1 MKRKQ
6 LTIED
11 VAALAGVSRQTVSRV
26 LNDRDKVAETTRQRV
41 LSAVEELGYRP
52 SKVARALVTHR
63 TETVGLVVGDIANPF
78 FPEVARG
85 VVDTAQTRGYNV
97 FLCNSDGDVEQ
108 EARILHSMA
117 GHAVDGVIIYPG
129 FGGGDNLRAFAE
141 HHAPLV
147 AINCFF
153 DYPGASRVMID
164 TRRGAK
170 LAVNYLIDK
179 GHTAIG
185 MLAGQAPSLSLM
197 RRVRGYRD
205 ALMAHGLPVV
215 TEWILP
221 GSPVVARGVESTRQL
236 LTQYPQTT
244 AIFAYNDLLAVGA
257 MQTCQEL
264 GRRVPDDC
272 AIVGFDDIPLAAM
285 LAPPLTTVGV
295 DKYELGRQAMSRLL
309 DMLDSPGTTFPP
321 VYLDVELV
329 IRESA

>member
-6 LTIED
+6 ITIED

-26 LNDRDKVAETTRQRV
+26 LNNKDIVAEATRQRV

-52 SKVARALVTHR
+52 SKVARAMVTHR

-85 VVDTAQTRGYNV
+85 VVDMAQTRGYNV
-97 FLCNSDGDVEQ
+97 FLCNSDGNVEQ

-117 GHAVDGVIIYPG
+117 EHAVDGIIIYPG

-141 HHAPLV
+141 FVPLV
-147 AINCFF
+147 AVNCFF
-153 DYPGASRVMID
+153 DYPGASRVMVD

-185 MLAGQAPSLSLM
+185 MLAGQAPSLNLM

-221 GSPVVARGVESTRQL
+221 GSPVVARGVESAQQL
-236 LTQYPQTT
+236 LTQYPQIT

-257 MQTCQEL
+257 MRACQEL

-295 DKYELGRQAMSRLL
+295 DKYELGQRAMNRLL
-309 DMLDSPGTTFPP
+309 DMLDSPGATFPP

>member
-26 LNDRDKVAETTRQRV
+26 LNDRDMVAEATRQRV
-41 LSAVEELGYRP
+41 LSAVEDLGYRP

-85 VVDTAQTRGYNV
+85 VVDTAQARGYSV
-97 FLCNSDGDVEQ
+97 FLCNSDGDVEL

-117 GHAVDGVIIYPG
+117 DHAVDGVIIYPG
-129 FGGGDNLRAFAE
+129 FGGGDELRAFAE
-141 HHAPLV
+141 HAPLV

-153 DYPGASRVMID
+153 DYPGASRVMIH
-164 TRRGAK
+164 TRRGAR
-170 LAVNYLIDK
+170 LAVDYLVGK

-185 MLAGQAPSLSLM
+185 MLAGVAPSLRLM

-205 ALMAHGLPVV
+205 ALMVHELPVV
-215 TEWILP
+215 NEWILP
-221 GSPVVARGVESTRQL
+221 GPPVVARGVESTRQL
-236 LTQYPQTT
+236 LTQYPQIT

-257 MQTCQEL
+257 MQACQEL
-264 GRRVPDDC
+264 GRCVPDDC

-285 LAPPLTTVGV
+285 LAPPLTTVSV

-309 DMLDSPGTTFPP
+309 DMLDSPGATFLP

>member
-1 MKRKQ
+1 MSMTMR
-6 LTIED
+6 D
-11 VAALAGVSRQTVSRV
+11 VARKAHVSIKTVSRV
-26 LNDRDKVAETTRQRV
+26 VNSQGEVSEETRQRV
-41 LSAVEELGYRP
+41 LAAIEELGYRP
-52 SKVARALVTHR
+52 SKVARALVTRR
-63 TETVGLVVGDIANPF
+63 TDTVGLIVGDIANPF

-85 VVDTAQTRGYNV
+85 VMDTAEAQGYNV

-117 GHAVDGVIIYPG
+117 DHAVDGVIVYPG
-129 FGGGDNLRAFAE
+129 FGGGDNLRTFAE

-147 AINCFF
+147 TVNCFF
-153 DYPGASRVMID
+153 DYPGASRVMLD
-164 TRRGAK
+164 TRRGAR
-170 LAVNYLIDK
+170 LAVDYLLGK

-205 ALMAHGLPVV
+205 ALKAHGLPVI

-221 GSPVVARGVESTRQL
+221 GSPVMARGVESTRQL
-236 LTQYPQTT
+236 LIQYPQIT

-257 MQTCQEL
+257 MQACREL

-285 LAPPLTTVGV
+285 LTPPLTTVRV

-309 DMLDSPGTTFPP
+309 DMLDSPGTSFPP

>member
-11 VAALAGVSRQTVSRV
+11 VAALAGISRQTVSRV
-26 LNDRDKVAETTRQRV
+26 INDRDQVAEATRQRV
-41 LSAVEELGYRP
+41 LSAVEKLGYRP
-52 SKVARALVTHR
+52 SKVARALVTRH
-63 TETVGLVVGDIANPF
+63 TETIGLIVGDIANPF

-85 VVDTAQTRGYNV
+85 VVDMAQARGYNV
-97 FLCNSDGDVEQ
+97 FLCNSDGDVDL
-108 EARILHSMA
+108 EARILYSMA
-117 GHAVDGVIIYPG
+117 DHAVDGIIIYPG
-129 FGGGDNLRAFAE
+129 FGGGDELRAFAE
-141 HHAPLV
+141 HAPLV

-164 TRRGAK
+164 TRRGAC
-170 LAVNYLIDK
+170 LAVDYLVGK

-185 MLAGQAPSLSLM
+185 MLAGGAPSLRLM

-205 ALMAHGLPVV
+205 ALMAHELPVV
-215 TEWILP
+215 NEWILP
-221 GSPVVARGVESTRQL
+221 GPPVVARGVESTRQL
-236 LTQYPQTT
+236 LTQYPQIT

-257 MQTCQEL
+257 MQACQEL

-285 LAPPLTTVGV
+285 LAPPLTTVRV
-295 DKYELGRQAMSRLL
+295 DKYELGRQTMSRLF
-309 DMLDSPGTTFPP
+309 DMLDSPGATFPP

-329 IRESA
+329 IRGSA

>member
-1 MKRKQ
+1 VSVTMR
-6 LTIED
+6 D
-11 VAALAGVSRQTVSRV
+11 VARKARVSIKTVSRV
-26 LNDRDKVAETTRQRV
+26 VNSQGEVSEETRQRV
-41 LSAVEELGYRP
+41 LAAIEELGYRP
-52 SKVARALVTHR
+52 SKVARALVTRR
-63 TETVGLVVGDIANPF
+63 TDTVGLIVGDIANPF

-85 VVDTAQTRGYNV
+85 VMDTAEAQGYNV

-117 GHAVDGVIIYPG
+117 DHAVDGVIVYPG
-129 FGGGDNLRAFAE
+129 FGGGDNLRTFAE

-147 AINCFF
+147 TINCFF
-153 DYPGASRVMID
+153 DYPGASRVMLD
-164 TRRGAK
+164 TRRGAR
-170 LAVNYLIDK
+170 LAVDYLLGK

-205 ALMAHGLPVV
+205 ALKAHGLPVI

-221 GSPVVARGVESTRQL
+221 GSPVMARGVESTRQL
-236 LTQYPQTT
+236 LTQYPQIT

-257 MQTCQEL
+257 MQACREL

-285 LAPPLTTVGV
+285 LTPPLTTVRV

-309 DMLDSPGTTFPP
+309 DMLDSPGTSFPP

>member
-1 MKRKQ
+1 MSVTMR
-6 LTIED
+6 D
-11 VAALAGVSRQTVSRV
+11 VARKARVSIKTVSRV
-26 LNDRDKVAETTRQRV
+26 VNSQGEVSEETRQRV
-41 LSAVEELGYRP
+41 LAAIEELGYRP
-52 SKVARALVTHR
+52 SKVARALVTRR
-63 TETVGLVVGDIANPF
+63 TDTVGLIVGDIANPF

-85 VVDTAQTRGYNV
+85 VMDTAEAQGYNV

-117 GHAVDGVIIYPG
+117 DHAVDGVIVYPG
-129 FGGGDNLRAFAE
+129 FGGGDNLRTFAE

-147 AINCFF
+147 TINCFF
-153 DYPGASRVMID
+153 DYPGASRVMLD
-164 TRRGAK
+164 TRRGAR
-170 LAVNYLIDK
+170 LAVDYLLGK

-205 ALMAHGLPVV
+205 ALKAHGLPVI

-221 GSPVVARGVESTRQL
+221 GSPVMARGVESTRQL
-236 LTQYPQTT
+236 LTQYPQIT

-257 MQTCQEL
+257 MQACREL

-285 LAPPLTTVGV
+285 LTPPLTTVRV

-309 DMLDSPGTTFPP
+309 DMLDSPGTSFPP

>member
-1 MKRKQ
+1 
-6 LTIED
+6 
-11 VAALAGVSRQTVSRV
+11 
-26 LNDRDKVAETTRQRV
+26 
-41 LSAVEELGYRP
+41 
-52 SKVARALVTHR
+52 LVTHR

-85 VVDTAQTRGYNV
+85 VVDTAQDRGYNV
-97 FLCNSDGDVEQ
+97 FLCNSDGDIEL

-117 GHAVDGVIIYPG
+117 DHAVDGVIIYPG
-129 FGGGDNLRAFAE
+129 FGGGDSLRAFAE
-141 HHAPLV
+141 HAPLV

-164 TRRGAK
+164 TRHGAK
-170 LAVNYLIDK
+170 LAVNYLIGK

-185 MLAGQAPSLSLM
+185 MLAGVAPSLRLM

-205 ALMAHGLPVV
+205 ALMAHELPVV
-215 TEWILP
+215 DEWILP
-221 GSPVVARGVESTRQL
+221 GPPVVARGVESTRQL
-236 LTQYPQTT
+236 LTQYPQIT

-257 MQTCQEL
+257 MQACQEM
-264 GRRVPDDC
+264 GRCVPDDC
-272 AIVGFDDIPLAAM
+272 ALIGFDDIPLAAM

-309 DMLDSPGTTFPP
+309 DMLDSPGDTFPP

-329 IRESA
+329 IRKSA

>member
-26 LNDRDKVAETTRQRV
+26 INDRDKVAEATRQRV
-41 LSAVEELGYRP
+41 LSAVEDLEYRP
-52 SKVARALVTHR
+52 SKVARALVTHH

-85 VVDTAQTRGYNV
+85 VVDTAQARGYNV
-97 FLCNSDGDVEQ
+97 FLCNSDGDVEL
-108 EARILHSMA
+108 EARILHSLA
-117 GHAVDGVIIYPG
+117 DHAVDGVIIYPG

-141 HHAPLV
+141 HAPLV

-153 DYPGASRVMID
+153 DYPGASRVMIH
-164 TRRGAK
+164 TRCGAR
-170 LAVNYLIDK
+170 LAVDYLVGK

-221 GSPVVARGVESTRQL
+221 GPPVVARGVESTRQL
-236 LTQYPQTT
+236 LTQYPQIT

-257 MQTCQEL
+257 MQACQEL
-264 GRRVPDDC
+264 SRRVPDDC

-295 DKYELGRQAMSRLL
+295 DKYELGQQAMSRLL
-309 DMLDSPGTTFPP
+309 DMLDSPGATFPP